1 MKKSIYLYKLF
12 LVGFIFC
19 FTTCNTDQEVIL
31 PVLNSIPPNL
41 DPPTEPISED
51 AKTTI
56 ELFDIIN
63 NYKGELLPLDS
74 LQNGNTLI
82 TSGYVVSSDFS
93 KNIIKALFIQ
103 NNFENPNAG
112 VVLDIDKE
120 DIHLNHG
127 IGNQIVAN
135 LNGLGMILKDN
146 LYHIGR
152 IENDSIKPLTE
163 EDFELR
169 IASRNGP
176 KKPIK
181 PIVTT
186 LTDISEEKIPRGVWI
201 KLEDI
206 QFSDDDLQKTYAE
219 PDSDETT
226 RTLLSCPDANVT
238 IPITIMGTSS
248 FKGYP
253 IPLQKG
259 PILAINAKDYLLINN
274 KTDIQFDSDM
284 CEGDGSDIRGNLSI
298 KDVVAAYTG
307 NALNFAD
314 YTGFNLPEG
323 EEPVLSGY
331 LTKADF
337 NEGKQRIFIQDQ
349 IGNSFAGPAGL
360 IVKVETSLKLDRARV
375 GTKINI
381 QLSNLGIN
389 NIDGLLQIGVLSE
402 RSEVIAIDNSIGFN
416 KTISL
421 TTEVNPITPFEVLD
435 LDFLLGSLPN
445 SILISVDLMQLRSN
459 EIFEIG
465 RYNED
470 TSRTFYSCSN
480 GVDIEVRKIF
490 SNQLTKDT
498 QNELKGSI
506 IELVGI
512 TSIDKKK
519 NKLILLL
526 RREEDLISRK
536 IMRCTEPEPEPM
548 SP

>member
-19 FTTCNTDQEVIL
+19 FTTCNTEQEVIL
-31 PVLNSIPPNL
+31 PVSNSIPPNL

-51 AKTTI
+51 VKTTI

-82 TSGYVVSSDFS
+82 TSGYVISSDFS

-120 DIHLNHG
+120 GIHLNHG

-226 RTLLSCPDANVT
+226 RTLLSCPDGNVT
-238 IPITIMGTSS
+238 IPVTIMGTSS

-337 NEGKQRIFIQDQ
+337 NNGKQRIFIQDQ
-349 IGNSFAGPAGL
+349 LNNNFEPPTGL
-360 IVKVETSLKLDRARV
+360 IVKVETSLKLDEAEI

-381 QLSNLGIN
+381 QLSDLGIN
-389 NIDGLLQIGVLSE
+389 NIDGLLQIGILSE

-421 TTEVNPITPFEVLD
+421 TTEVNPVTPYGVLD
-435 LDFLLGSLPN
+435 GDFVLGSLPN
-445 SILISVDLMQLRSN
+445 SILISIDLIQLSL
-459 EIFEIG
+459 EDKFTIDKYI
-465 RYNED
+465 ED
-470 TSRTFYSCSN
+470 TEKTFYSCSN
-480 GVDIEVRKIF
+480 GIDIKVRKIF
-490 SNQLTKDT
+490 SDQLKKET
-498 QNELKGSI
+498 QNKLRDTV
-506 IELVGI
+506 IEINGI
-512 TSIDKKK
+512 TSINEKN

-526 RREEDLISRK
+526 RNEEDLISRE
-536 IMRCTEPEPEPM
+536 ISREQCPNPM
-548 SP
+548 LP